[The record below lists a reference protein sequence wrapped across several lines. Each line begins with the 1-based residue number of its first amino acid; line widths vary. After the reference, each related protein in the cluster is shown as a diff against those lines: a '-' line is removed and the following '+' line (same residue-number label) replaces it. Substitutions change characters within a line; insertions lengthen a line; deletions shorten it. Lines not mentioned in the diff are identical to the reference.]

1 MHVIE
6 ESSAL
11 AVVRAYGELRLAEV
25 ARIAAAAARARAA
38 GRAVV
43 LDLSR
48 VTHLHYAGARLLGE
62 VPGIRAAGA
71 SRYVRDLCYAG
82 GGFGRLEFHR
92 DVAEAVRAS

>member
-1 MHVIE
+1 MHVVE

-11 AVVRAYGELRLAEV
+11 TVIRAYGELKLAEV

-38 GRAVV
+38 GGAVV

-71 SRYVRDLCYAG
+71 SRYLRDLCYAG

>member
-1 MHVIE
+1 MHVVE

-11 AVVRAYGELRLAEV
+11 TVIRAYGELPLAEV

-38 GRAVV
+38 GGAVV

-71 SRYVRDLCYAG
+71 SRYLRDLCYAG

>member
-6 ESSAL
+6 EQSAL
-11 AVVRAYGELRLAEV
+11 TVIRGYGELGLAEV
-25 ARIAAAAARARAA
+25 ARVAAAAARARAA
-38 GRAVV
+38 RRAVV

-48 VTHLHYAGARLLGE
+48 ATHLHYAGARLLSE
-62 VPGIRAAGA
+62 VPGIRVAGA
-71 SRYVRDLCYAG
+71 SRYLRELVYAG

>member
-11 AVVRAYGELRLAEV
+11 AVIRAYGELRLAEV

>member
-11 AVVRAYGELRLAEV
+11 AVIRAYGELRLAEV

-92 DVAEAVRAS
+92 DVTEAVRAS